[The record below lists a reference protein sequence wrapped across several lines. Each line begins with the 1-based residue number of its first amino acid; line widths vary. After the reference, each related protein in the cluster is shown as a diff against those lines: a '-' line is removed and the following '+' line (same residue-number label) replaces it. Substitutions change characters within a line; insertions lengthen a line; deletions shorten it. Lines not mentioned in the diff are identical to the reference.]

1 MSFAAAEARLN
12 VSVMRNLANA
22 VAVIGQRDVPVI
34 FDSEYSVGAVGVTR
48 MGAAEPQMV
57 LATSDVPAD
66 FVDSSVLVDGVT
78 WRVRER
84 QPDSLLA
91 TGLTLVILERP

>member
-1 MSFAAAEARLN
+1 MSFADAEARLN

-22 VAVIGQRDVPVI
+22 LALIGQRDVPVI

-48 MGAAEPQMV
+48 MAAAEPQMV
-57 LATSDVPAD
+57 LATADVPAD
-66 FVDSSVLVDGVT
+66 FVDSTVLVDGVA

-84 QPDSLLA
+84 QPDSALA
-91 TGLTLVILERP
+91 TGLTLAILERP